1 VGVAV
6 PFLRV
11 LRGTLT
17 VVGKS
22 PDGDSIRFIPAKPD
36 LLGDLYRGD
45 RVRASRV
52 DGSVQL
58 RLEGI
63 DAPETHYG
71 RDAQPEGDAARDW
84 LLDRLGFRDVV
95 FSRSGTVESATP
107 PTIAATILSKG
118 VDPNGRPIAYLLTG
132 DDGDGLRDGAWVEL
146 ETALLDR
153 TANARSLA
161 AGLSYLTLYTSTPA
175 PHRTRL
181 RKIASGARDAGKGV
195 WAADETAMFRLA
207 DQASISPPNG
217 ALILPKLFRRCTDY
231 LKDRADGFRGTLP
244 DWLVSVSA
252 SGSRPEDD
260 HVLVGGQAEVPLSTL
275 VKQLNDRIGFTPDL
289 LDIVFVEK

>member
-1 VGVAV
+1 VAV

-11 LRGTLT
+11 LKGDLT

-22 PDGDSIRFIPAKPD
+22 PDGDSIRFVPDKPG
-36 LLGDLYRGD
+36 LLDDLYRGD
-45 RVRASRV
+45 RVRSSRV
-52 DGSVQL
+52 DASVQL

-71 RDAQPEGDAARDW
+71 GDAQPRGDAARDR
-84 LLDRLGFRDVV
+84 LLEQAGFKDVV
-95 FSRSGTVESATP
+95 FGRSATVQSAEP
-107 PTIAATILSKG
+107 ATVPATILSKG

-132 DDGDGLRDGAWVEL
+132 GDGDGLRDGAWVEL

-161 AGLSYLTLYTSTPA
+161 AGLSYPTLYTSTPA

-181 RKIASGARDAGKGV
+181 RRIAADARDAGKGV
-195 WAADETAMFRLA
+195 WGVDETAMFRLA

-231 LKDRADGFRGTLP
+231 LKDRRDGFRGTLP
-244 DWLVSVSA
+244 DWLVEVSA
-252 SGSRPEDD
+252 SGTRPENDQ
-260 HVLVGGQAEVPLSTL
+260 VLVGGRAEVPLSTL
-275 VKQLNDRIGFTPDL
+275 VRQLNDRISFTPDL

>member
-1 VGVAV
+1 MAV

-11 LRGTLT
+11 LKGKLT

-22 PDGDSIRFIPAKPD
+22 PDGDSIRFIPARPA
-36 LLGDLYRGD
+36 LLDDLYRGD

-58 RLEGI
+58 RLEGV
-63 DAPETHYG
+63 DSPETHYG
-71 RDAQPEGDAARDW
+71 GDAQPHGEPARDW
-84 LLDRLGFRDVV
+84 LLEQVGFTDVV
-95 FSRSGTVESATP
+95 FDQNSTVQSADPATRP
-107 PTIAATILSKG
+107 ATILSKG
-118 VDPNGRPIAYLLTG
+118 VDPNGRPIAYLLAG
-132 DDGDGLRDGAWVEL
+132 DDGDDLRDGTWSEL

-153 TANARSLA
+153 TLNARSLA
-161 AGLSYLTLYTSTPA
+161 EGLSYLTLYTSTPA

-181 RKIASGARDAGKGV
+181 RRIAGQAREAGKGV
-195 WAADETAMFRLA
+195 WAVDETAMFKLA
-207 DQASISPPNG
+207 DQTSISPPNG

-231 LKDRADGFRGTLP
+231 LEDRADGFRGTLP

-252 SGSRPEDD
+252 SGTRPEDD
-260 HVLVGGQAEVPLSTL
+260 QVLVGGSSEVRLSAL
-275 VKQLNDRIGFTPDL
+275 VKQLNDSISFTADL